1 MGKAN
6 LYTVTDCQTGEVLA
20 KGTAGELEASGIVP
34 KGYHTSE
41 WAKRENNRT
50 MGRKYN
56 ISSEL
61 LHPEDKPRRGEKGR
75 AMNVYTCYDAAG
87 NVLGEGTSR
96 ELWEAGVF
104 GDDNGAYYA
113 YNQQGGRCIKRGIAK
128 MTCRK
133 EVRQVSMHNARSEKP
148 PKPKSKKP
156 KLPVLRRIKDPTSTS
171 YSPRQAET
179 FLFDIS
185 EDLAIAPADKRFVLQ
200 PFDEVYIRRSPG
212 YSEQKN
218 AEADGEVLFPGQY
231 VLAHA
236 SQRLSDLVRQA
247 GGFTEEAYVRGASVQ
262 RKLTPDEMAK
272 VKATLE
278 IARTNQDRD
287 SVVQDAVEIP
297 EYYSIGVDVEQAVK
311 KPGSSEDI
319 VLREGDR
326 LFVPKYNGTVRI
338 SGAVLYQNSVAYEGK
353 KLKNYVAQAGGFKQR
368 ARRRPFIVY
377 MNGKVASTRG
387 GFLWKRYPAVE
398 PGCQIV
404 VPMKQEPKGNGLA
417 NAIGMMS
424 STASL
429 AAMVASIIN
438 LSK

>member
-1 MGKAN
+1 M
-6 LYTVTDCQTGEVLA
+6 
-20 KGTAGELEASGIVP
+20 
-34 KGYHTSE
+34 
-41 WAKRENNRT
+41 
-50 MGRKYN
+50 
-56 ISSEL
+56 
-61 LHPEDKPRRGEKGR
+61 
-75 AMNVYTCYDAAG
+75 
-87 NVLGEGTSR
+87 
-96 ELWEAGVF
+96 
-104 GDDNGAYYA
+104 
-113 YNQQGGRCIKRGIAK
+113 
-128 MTCRK
+128 
-133 EVRQVSMHNARSEKP
+133 
-148 PKPKSKKP
+148 
-156 KLPVLRRIKDPTSTS
+156 
-171 YSPRQAET
+171 
-179 FLFDIS
+179 
-185 EDLAIAPADKRFVLQ
+185 
-200 PFDEVYIRRSPG
+200 
-212 YSEQKN
+212 
-218 AEADGEVLFPGQY
+218 
-231 VLAHA
+231 
-236 SQRLSDLVRQA
+236 RQA